1 MTPNELSNLPLVGIR
16 VVSLEHALAAPICT
30 RHLAD
35 LGAEVIKIERPGE
48 GDFSR
53 GYDTYVHGESTY
65 FLWLNRGKSSLALDV
80 KGPGADK
87 VLERLVR
94 SADVLVQNLAP
105 GAAER
110 AGLGYEALRE
120 INPRLIVADIS
131 GYGEG
136 GSFSHKKAYD
146 MLIQAES
153 GLISI
158 NGSEETPARVG
169 LSVADL
175 STGLY
180 TQTAILA
187 ALVRRGKTGQG
198 ANVKVAMLDA
208 LAEWMT
214 YPMYRHA
221 YNGSSVPRLPM
232 HNPNIAPYGAHATR
246 DGKVIFSIQNEREW
260 RSFCELV
267 MTQPSLTLHDS
278 YCTNSCRITNAQEL
292 TRLIEAHFADKS
304 SLEVVALLDQAGIAN
319 GRLNDAKDLW
329 EHPQLQQRDKWR
341 DVRIPGGNTIRA
353 LLPPFIF
360 TDVEAFIGDVPAL
373 GQQSE
378 AVLQSLDFDHD
389 EINRFFAQGTVAG
402 DRMPPIGRTRS
413 EASSLASNK

>member
-1 MTPNELSNLPLVGIR
+1 MHPGKSGQAQIDDKLPLKGIR

-53 GYDTYVHGESTY
+53 GYDSYVHGESTY

-80 KGPGADK
+80 KGEGASR
-87 VLERLVR
+87 VLDRLVR

-105 GAAER
+105 GAAAR

-120 INPRLIVADIS
+120 VNPRLIVADIS
-131 GYGEG
+131 GYGDSG
-136 GSFSHKKAYD
+136 PFMHKKAYD

-158 NGSEETPARVG
+158 NGSPDAPARVG

-187 ALVRRGKTGQG
+187 ALVRRGQTGQG

-221 YNGSSVPRLPM
+221 YNGTTVPRLPM

-246 DGKVIFSIQNEREW
+246 DGTVIFSIQNEREW
-260 RSFCELV
+260 RVFCDVVLATPELAS
-267 MTQPSLTLHDS
+267 TDD
-278 YCTNSCRITNAQEL
+278 YCTNSARISHAAEL
-292 TRLIEAHFADKS
+292 TKLIEKHFSTRSA
-304 SLEVVALLDQAGIAN
+304 LQVVALLDKAGIAN
-319 GRLNDAKDLW
+319 GRMNEAKDLW
-329 EHPQLQQRDKWR
+329 EHAQLSARDKWR
-341 DVRIPGGNTIRA
+341 DIGIPGGNTIRA
-353 LLPPFIF
+353 LLPPVIF
-360 TDVEAFIGDVPAL
+360 SDVEAVMGNVPAL
-373 GQQSE
+373 GEQSD
-378 AVLQSLDFDHD
+378 AILRSLDFSAGEID
-389 EINRFFAQGTVAG
+389 EFFARGTVAG
-402 DRMPPIGRTRS
+402 QRPVQAEP
-413 EASSLASNK
+413 APV

>member
-1 MTPNELSNLPLVGIR
+1 MHRSEPRASSRPDSLPLQGIR

-80 KGPGADK
+80 KAPGADR
-87 VLERLVR
+87 VLDRLVR

-105 GAAER
+105 GAAAR
-110 AGLGYEALRE
+110 AGLGYEALQAV
-120 INPRLIVADIS
+120 NPRIIVADIS

-136 GSFSHKKAYD
+136 GSFTHKKAYD
-146 MLIQAES
+146 MLIQAEA

-158 NGSEETPARVG
+158 NGSEEEPARVG

-175 STGLY
+175 ATGMY
-180 TQTAILA
+180 TQTAVLA
-187 ALVRRGKTGQG
+187 ALVRRGQTGRG

-221 YNGSSVPRLPM
+221 YHGTRVPRLPM
-232 HNPNIAPYGAHATR
+232 HNPNIAPYGAHATQ

-260 RSFCELV
+260 RNFCEVVLQRPELA
-267 MTQPSLTLHDS
+267 TGPDYGS
-278 YCTNSCRITNAQEL
+278 NSARIENKVAL
-292 TRLIEAHFADKS
+292 TRLIEAKFADMP
-304 SLEVVALLDQAGIAN
+304 SLAVVALLDQAGIAN
-319 GRLNDAKDLW
+319 GRLNEAGDLW
-329 EHPQLQQRDKWR
+329 EHPQLAERDRWR
-341 DVRIPGGNTIRA
+341 EVRIPGGKTIRA
-353 LLPPFIF
+353 LLPPVTF
-360 TDVEAFIGDVPAL
+360 TDHEAVMGAVPAL
-373 GQQSE
+373 GE
-378 AVLQSLDFDHD
+378 HTDAILRALEFTGA
-389 EINRFFAQGTVAG
+389 EIDRFFAQGTVAG
-402 DRMPPIGRTRS
+402 PRAVAA
-413 EASSLASNK
+413 ELAAA

>member
-1 MTPNELSNLPLVGIR
+1 MRKAAQNDRSGTLPLSGIC

-53 GYDTYVHGESTY
+53 GYDTFVYGESTY

-80 KGPGADK
+80 KAKGAQQ
-87 VLERLVR
+87 VLDRLIR
-94 SADVLVQNLAP
+94 SADVIVQNLAP
-105 GAAER
+105 GAAAR
-110 AGLGYEALRE
+110 AGLDYEAVRK
-120 INPRLIVADIS
+120 INPRAIVADIS

-136 GSFSHKKAYD
+136 GSFENKKAYD

-158 NGSEETPARVG
+158 NGSEDAPARVG

-187 ALVRRGKTGQG
+187 ALVRRGQTGEG

-221 YNGSSVPRLPM
+221 YNGSRIPRLPM
-232 HNPNIAPYGAHATR
+232 NNPNIAPYGAHATR
-246 DGKVIFSIQNEREW
+246 DGMVIFSIQNEREW
-260 RSFCELV
+260 LTFCEVV
-267 MTQPSLTLHDS
+267 MAQPELTLHED
-278 YCTNSCRITNAQEL
+278 YRTNSLRITNAEKL
-292 TRLIEAHFADKS
+292 TQLIEAKFSDKS
-304 SLEVVALLDQAGIAN
+304 LQEVVHLLDSGGIAN
-319 GRLNDAKDLW
+319 GRLNQAKDLW
-329 EHPQLQQRDKWR
+329 EHSQLKERDKWR
-341 DVRIPGGNTIRA
+341 DVKIPGGHTIRA

-360 TDVEAFIGDVPAL
+360 SDFEAVMGDVPAL
-373 GQQSE
+373 GEQTE
-378 AVLQSLDFDHD
+378 KVLRALDFNEQEIDH
-389 EINRFFAQGTVAG
+389 FFNQGTVAG
-402 DRMPPIGRTRS
+402 QRQAQAKNS
-413 EASSLASNK
+413 HS

>member
-1 MTPNELSNLPLVGIR
+1 MRSDVQGDRPGTLPLAGVR

-53 GYDTYVHGESTY
+53 GYDTFVHGESTY

-80 KGPGADK
+80 KAEGAQQ
-87 VLERLVR
+87 VLERLIR

-105 GAAER
+105 GAAAR
-110 AGLGYEALRE
+110 AGLGYEAVRK

-136 GSFSHKKAYD
+136 GSFENKKAYD

-158 NGSEETPARVG
+158 NGSEDTPARVG

-187 ALVRRGKTGQG
+187 ALVRRGKTGEG
-198 ANVKVAMLDA
+198 ANIKVAMLDC

-214 YPMYRHA
+214 YPMYRYA
-221 YNGSSVPRLPM
+221 YNNGSRVPRLPM
-232 HNPNIAPYGAHATR
+232 NNPNIAPYGAHATR

-260 RSFCELV
+260 TIFCEVVMAQPELV
-267 MTQPSLTLHDS
+267 LHEDYLSNSLRIV
-278 YCTNSCRITNAQEL
+278 NSQKL
-292 TRLIEAHFADKS
+292 TKLIEAKFADKS
-304 SLEVVALLDQAGIAN
+304 SQEVVQLLDLAGIAN
-319 GRLNDAKDLW
+319 GRLNEAKDLW
-329 EHPQLQQRDKWR
+329 EHSQLKERDKWR
-341 DVRIPGGNTIRA
+341 DVKIPGGQTIRA

-360 TDVEAFIGDVPAL
+360 SDFEAFMGAVPAL
-373 GQQSE
+373 GEQTES
-378 AVLQSLDFDHD
+378 VLRDLDFKTN
-389 EINRFFAQGTVAG
+389 EIDQLFEQGAVAG
-402 DRMPPIGRTRS
+402 QRRAPQGIP
-413 EASSLASNK
+413 A